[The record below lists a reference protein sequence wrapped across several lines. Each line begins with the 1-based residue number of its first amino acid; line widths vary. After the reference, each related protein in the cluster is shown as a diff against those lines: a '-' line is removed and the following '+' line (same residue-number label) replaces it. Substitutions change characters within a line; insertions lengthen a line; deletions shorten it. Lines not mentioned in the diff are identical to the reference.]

1 MKTDIIKR
9 EQQQLFRDRVS
20 LVHDIIDYFDPW
32 TYVPDVFF
40 PVLEQLVQDPGQIID
55 DIKHDDMYRDDEY
68 WTVKGDILIDRI
80 NDVTQRYFNIC
91 MKERYFNMTNKVK
104 GFKAVCSMTKENR
117 YFHFWTRAY
126 FDRRNN
132 QVFSIQFVSENNYM
146 VFPDDDI
153 FEWLHTDRAMTQKEL
168 KEYFQEWYDTDFTFK
183 TAPIF

>member
-20 LVHDIIDYFDPW
+20 LVHDIVDYFDPW
-32 TYVPDVFF
+32 AYMPDVFF

-91 MKERYFNMTNKVK
+91 MKERILNMKNTIK
-104 GFKAVCSMTKENR
+104 GFKAVCGMTRENR
-117 YFHFWTRAY
+117 HSHFWTRAY

-168 KEYFQEWYDTDFTFK
+168 KEYFQEWYDTDYTFK
-183 TAPIF
+183 TTPIF